1 MIGTFELQ
9 RRTKECRPV
18 ARTPIF
24 SSIDCNGS
32 RRDLFAIPSA
42 SSAGKS
48 SAQLRKEKAALE
60 KQVQQLRKERD
71 EFQAEILSQA
81 RVVDTASAEVEE
93 VEQRLPI
100 LNS

>member
-1 MIGTFELQ
+1 MVLAGTF
-9 RRTKECRPV
+9 
-18 ARTPIF
+18 
-24 SSIDCNGS
+24 
-32 RRDLFAIPSA
+32 FAIPSA

-60 KQVQQLRKERD
+60 KQVQQLREERD

-93 VEQRLPI
+93 VEQALADLELLVAEPLRAPL
-100 LNS
+100 SQ